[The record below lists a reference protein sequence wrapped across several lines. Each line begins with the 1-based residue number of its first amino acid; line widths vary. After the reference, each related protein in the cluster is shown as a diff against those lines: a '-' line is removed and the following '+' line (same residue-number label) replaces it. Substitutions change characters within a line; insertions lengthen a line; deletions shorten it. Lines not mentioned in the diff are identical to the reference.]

1 MKFIDTHTHL
11 YSQKFNDDRK
21 DVINNAINSG
31 VSKMFLPN
39 ISSKYTNSMLEVC
52 NDFPANCFPMMGLHL
67 MMSAKNL

>member
-21 DVINNAINSG
+21 DVINNINSG

-39 ISSKYTNSMLEVC
+39 ISSKYTNSMLEV
-52 NDFPANCFPMMGLHL
+52 
-67 MMSAKNL
+67 